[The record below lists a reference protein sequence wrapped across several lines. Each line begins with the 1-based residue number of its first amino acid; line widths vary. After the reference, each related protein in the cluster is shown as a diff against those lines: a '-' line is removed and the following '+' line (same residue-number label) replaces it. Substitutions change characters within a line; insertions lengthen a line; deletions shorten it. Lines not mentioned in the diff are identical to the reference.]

1 MRPRPISVTMRLAA
15 ALAGTM
21 CVLFGLEQSTQF
33 QSLLEPV
40 NLGLAWAV
48 EFVLRQLEIP
58 VARQGPVL
66 AHPDGFSYRI
76 AYVCSGFRP
85 AALIAVTLLVAPAT
99 WRARIVGLGVALAGI
114 EALNLLRLVHLYW
127 TGVVD
132 PDAFLVAHRIVW
144 NAIAIVATIGFLGI
158 WLRIV
163 TTRREHGS
171 GSYQRLRSA

>member
-1 MRPRPISVTMRLAA
+1 VRPRPTSVAIRLAA

-21 CVLFGLEQSTQF
+21 CALFGLEQSAQF
-33 QSLLEPV
+33 QSLLEPI
-40 NLGLAWAV
+40 NLGLARAV

-76 AYVCSGFRP
+76 AYVCSGLRP

-99 WRARIVGLGVALAGI
+99 WRARIVGLGAALAGI

-132 PDAFLVAHRIVW
+132 PDAFFVAHRIVW

-158 WLRIV
+158 WLR
-163 TTRREHGS
+163 TADPDPAHTSDGEARETR
-171 GSYQRLRSA
+171 